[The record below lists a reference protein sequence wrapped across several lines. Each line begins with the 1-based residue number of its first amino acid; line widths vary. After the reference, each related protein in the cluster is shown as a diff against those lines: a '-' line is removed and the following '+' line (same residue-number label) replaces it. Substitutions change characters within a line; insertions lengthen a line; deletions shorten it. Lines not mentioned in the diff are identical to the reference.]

1 MPISRPW
8 TVTIR
13 QCKRLI
19 QATCQPAVSRPW
31 IKGICCASVLPS
43 LDAGFRHP
51 CRKDGPP
58 TLVYNDERSRV
69 GMQTLP
75 LLRFDI
81 SDAGASPEAFPRR
94 AWERSNDNGQTPTY
108 GGTVHGSALR
118 PYSQPFNSLSE
129 ASLINSIWFKLNQP
143 SSSLISQI
151 EFGLTSLRNLIQQV
165 DASIFIIGKR
175 GIHALTYIYLLL

>member
-1 MPISRPW
+1 MLLVPTLQRSSLFTSANKLENTVISAWMPISRPW

-58 TLVYNDERSRV
+58 TLVYNDESRNLGTSQKSRNRGAARPCPLRGRAAPRFRGAPRRTCLAWLTTELGRNKSQCRSR
-69 GMQTLP
+69 GRRGRSCDGTQN
-75 LLRFDI
+75 
-81 SDAGASPEAFPRR
+81 GSP
-94 AWERSNDNGQTPTY
+94 S
-108 GGTVHGSALR
+108 
-118 PYSQPFNSLSE
+118 
-129 ASLINSIWFKLNQP
+129 
-143 SSSLISQI
+143 
-151 EFGLTSLRNLIQQV
+151 
-165 DASIFIIGKR
+165 R
-175 GIHALTYIYLLL
+175 G